1 MGILGSILKDLRV
14 KYQIC
19 ICASMFFAVRFAGK
33 VVAYKV
39 VYVLL
44 FLSWVAWYQVDPGG
58 TPSPQPL
65 SHVPIPRPRPRLAP
79 SPAF

>member
-14 KYQIC
+14 KYPIC
-19 ICASMFFAVRFAGK
+19 TRASMLFALSFAGN
-33 VVAYKV
+33 VVSYKV

-44 FLSWVAWYQVDPGG
+44 FLSWVAWDQVDPGG

-79 SPAF
+79 PPAF